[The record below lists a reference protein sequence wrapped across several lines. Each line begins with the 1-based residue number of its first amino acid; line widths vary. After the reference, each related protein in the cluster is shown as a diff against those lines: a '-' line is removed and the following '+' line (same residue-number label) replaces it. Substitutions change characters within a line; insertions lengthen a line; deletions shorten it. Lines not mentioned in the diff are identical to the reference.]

1 MGDIVWPVG
10 TVEYYPV
17 RVRPKKAGVPY
28 DPTADPVLFQFV
40 PKGAS
45 LDPDEW
51 VTGIWETDADGEF
64 WALCLVG
71 TGGAA
76 VLPVGTYTVYVSVT
90 DSPEV
95 PQDRVG
101 TLKLY

>member
-1 MGDIVWPVG
+1 MSMGDIVWPVG

-17 RVRPKKAGVPY
+17 RVRPKKAGVVY
-28 DPTADPVLFQFV
+28 DPTDDPVLFQFV
-40 PKGAS
+40 PKGGS
-45 LDPDEW
+45 LDANEW

-71 TGGAA
+71 DVA
-76 VLPVGTYTVYVSVT
+76 VLGAGTYSVYVSVT